1 VDFVV
6 VPVAGGV
13 PVAPG
18 VPVAGAPTGTIGLG
32 GVDVL
37 VGSELDGCVA
47 GGAFWPSGMT
57 MGVDCASP
65 PPLVSLPVSAS
76 NCGGQ
81 STEVGGQL
89 SALPPPPDDAPGGAQ
104 PEAAPKSP
112 APVQSASATPAGST
126 AHPISERTAAAI
138 RIRDVITA

>member
-6 VPVAGGV
+6 VPVAGVV
-13 PVAPG
+13 PA
-18 VPVAGAPTGTIGLG
+18 AGAPTGTIGLG

-37 VGSELDGCVA
+37 VGSELDECVV

-65 PPLVSLPVSAS
+65 PPLLSLPESES
-76 NCGGQ
+76 SCGGQ
-81 STEVGGQL
+81 PTDVGGQL
-89 SALPPPPDDAPGGAQ
+89 SALPDPDDAPGGAQ

-112 APVQSASATPAGST
+112 APLQSALATPAHSS
-126 AHPISERTAAAI
+126 AHPISERTTAAI
-138 RIRDVITA
+138 RIRDVLTA